1 MTEMCCRGVMLRTAK
16 EMRCITLASIILLVC
31 CSGLSGQ
38 SARSL
43 IDGGNKA
50 YNSDEFVDAEVQY
63 RKVLEKED
71 GLPEGSFNLGDA
83 LYKQGRYDVS
93 AEAFDKALDDTSR
106 SEITSKG
113 LFNKGNALF
122 RQQKY
127 RESIDA
133 YINSLKLAP
142 DDLDAKHNLLHAMRK
157 LKEQE
162 SSQDKQKP
170 ESGEGDDSQ
179 DKKQQQEQKSDQ
191 PDGEKKNEQK
201 NKQTADNQEEK
212 QPDKG
217 QEAKRPDH
225 EQEEDQAEQSPE
237 EKQPDQRG
245 EGKDEQ
251 GGEKREMSRA
261 EAERILQALKES
273 EMDVQKKLRKAPEGR
288 ARVEKDW

>member
-1 MTEMCCRGVMLRTAK
+1 MSRAAK
-16 EMRCITLASIILLVC
+16 DTGRIATLVSIILPISC
-31 CSGLSGQ
+31 TGLSGQ

-63 RKVLEKED
+63 RKALEKEN
-71 GLPEGSFNLGDA
+71 GLPEGNFNLGDA

-93 AEAFDKALDDTSR
+93 AEAFDKALNDTSG

-133 YINSLKLAP
+133 YIESLKLAP
-142 DDLDAKHNLLHAMRK
+142 DDLDAKHNLLHAMSK

-162 SSQDKQKP
+162 SSKDKQKP
-170 ESGEGDDSQ
+170 ESGEGDDKQ
-179 DKKQQQEQKSDQ
+179 DKKQQQEQQSEQ
-191 PDGEKKNEQK
+191 PDGEKKNEQE
-201 NKQTADNQEEK
+201 NEQSSDNQEEE

-217 QEAKRPDH
+217 QEAKRPDQG
-225 EQEEDQAEQSPE
+225 EKGDQSGQSPE
-237 EKQPDQRG
+237 ENQPDQRG
-245 EGKDEQ
+245 EDTQ
-251 GGEKREMSRA
+251 QPGGAKGEMSRA

-273 EMDVQKKLRKAPEGR
+273 EMDVQKKLRKAPGGR